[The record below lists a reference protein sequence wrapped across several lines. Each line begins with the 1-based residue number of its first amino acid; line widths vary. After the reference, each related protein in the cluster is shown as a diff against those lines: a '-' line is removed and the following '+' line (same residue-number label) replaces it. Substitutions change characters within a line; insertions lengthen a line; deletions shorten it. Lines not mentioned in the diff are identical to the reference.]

1 MSGSYTE
8 DGHLPDALARRKR
21 PSRAFV
27 KYLVAICLGIAAT
40 LGWQSYGEAA
50 KQLIA
55 IKAPLLG
62 WSPESK
68 QMIES
73 WVGQLGWAKPLTT
86 ASSGQSAAQQAAP
99 VAQTAQATAPVPA
112 APSLDTQQIQQ
123 IGRDVA
129 QLRAAVEQL
138 VTTQDQISRDVAK
151 LQTANQEILEKVS
164 APAPRPA
171 ATQGRVRTPLP
182 RPSSAAPMPLH

>member
-1 MSGSYTE
+1 MSGSYSE

-27 KYLVAICLGIAAT
+27 KYLVAICFGIAAT
-40 LGWQSYGEAA
+40 LGWQSYGETA

-55 IKAPLLG
+55 IRAPQLG

-68 QMIES
+68 QMIAS
-73 WVGQLGWAKPLTT
+73 WVNQLGWAKPLTT
-86 ASSGQSAAQQAAP
+86 ATTGQPPAPQAAP
-99 VAQTAQATAPVPA
+99 VAQAALATAPVPA
-112 APSLDTQQIQQ
+112 APSLDPQQMQRIE
-123 IGRDVA
+123 RDVA
-129 QLRAAVEQL
+129 QLREAIEQL
-138 VTTQDQISRDVAK
+138 ATTQDQISRDMVK

-171 ATQGRVRTPLP
+171 ATQGRVRAPLP

>member
-8 DGHLPDALARRKR
+8 DGHLPDALAGRKR

-27 KYLVAICLGIAAT
+27 KYLIAICFGIAAT

-50 KQLIA
+50 KQFIA
-55 IKAPLLG
+55 VKAPQLG

-68 QMIES
+68 QMIAS

-86 ASSGQSAAQQAAP
+86 ASTGQPAAPQAVPAAQP
-99 VAQTAQATAPVPA
+99 AQAMAPAPA
-112 APSLDTQQIQQ
+112 APSLDPQQIQR
-123 IGRDVA
+123 IEGDLA
-129 QLRAAVEQL
+129 QLRGAVEQL
-138 VTTQDQISRDVAK
+138 ATAQDQISRDIAK
-151 LQTANQEILEKVS
+151 LQTANQEILEKIS

-171 ATQGRVRTPLP
+171 TTQGRVRTPVP